1 MVKSHWSSKMK
12 QYKAVFIDWDDTIG
26 DFHGA
31 AKLALQEMYEKYH
44 LSDYFA
50 SHEEF
55 VSLYKPHNIELW
67 DQYGKD
73 LVTKAFLRV
82 DRFLWPLLHGSRVD
96 ERLRAPQKS
105 TDFSGT
111 PQVKGERQ
119 EVAALAEQLSEDFLN
134 LTTAHFSLL
143 EGAEELVRY
152 LAKKYPLTVVTNG
165 FIEVQYEKFDKSG
178 LRDCFSHIVL
188 SEEVGCQKPN
198 PRIFEEALRM
208 NGLQAEDVVM
218 IGDSW
223 NSDIK
228 GAINAGIDQIWIK
241 KNKEPGAE
249 SPDTIAQT
257 ATYIVKSL
265 SDVMNIL

>member
-1 MVKSHWSSKMK
+1 MK

-82 DRFLWPLLHGSRVD
+82 DRFLWPLLHGSRVG
-96 ERLRAPQKS
+96 ERLK
-105 TDFSGT
+105 
-111 PQVKGERQ
+111 VKGERR

-134 LTTAHFSLL
+134 MTTAHFSLL

-178 LRDCFSHIVL
+178 LRDCFAHIVL

-223 NSDIK
+223 NSDIQ
-228 GAINAGIDQIWIK
+228 GAINAGIDQIWIRK
-241 KNKEPGAE
+241 SKDPLPEGQ
-249 SPDTIAQT
+249 S
-257 ATYIVKSL
+257 ATYLVQSL
-265 SDVMNIL
+265 SEVMEIL

>member
-1 MVKSHWSSKMK
+1 MVKSHWNFDMK

-26 DFHGA
+26 DFIGA
-31 AKLALQEMYEKYH
+31 AKMALHEMYDKYH
-44 LSDYFA
+44 LDDYFA

-67 DQYGKD
+67 DKYGKD
-73 LVTKAFLRV
+73 LVTKEYLSF
-82 DRFLWPLLHGSRVD
+82 DRFFFPLMHGSRVG
-96 ERLRAPQKS
+96 ERLK
-105 TDFSGT
+105 
-111 PQVKGERQ
+111 VKGERQ

-134 LTTAHFSLL
+134 MTTARFSLL

-152 LAKKYPLTVVTNG
+152 LAAKYPLTVVTNG
-165 FIEVQYEKFDKSG
+165 FVEVQYEKFDKSG
-178 LRDCFSHIVL
+178 LRDCFAHIVL

-223 NSDIK
+223 NSDIQ
-228 GAINAGIDQIWIK
+228 GAINAGIDQIWIRK
-241 KNKEPGAE
+241 SKDPLPEGQ
-249 SPDTIAQT
+249 S
-257 ATYIVKSL
+257 ATYLVQSL
-265 SDVMNIL
+265 SEVMEIL

>member
-1 MVKSHWSSKMK
+1 MGRSHWSFDMK

-26 DFHGA
+26 DFIGA
-31 AKLALQEMYEKYH
+31 AKQALHEMYDKYH

-55 VSLYKPHNIELW
+55 VTLYKPHNIELW
-67 DQYGKD
+67 DKYGKD
-73 LVTKAFLRV
+73 LVTKEYLSF
-82 DRFLWPLLHGSRVD
+82 DRFFYPLMHGS
-96 ERLRAPQKS
+96 K
-105 TDFSGT
+105 
-111 PQVKGERQ
+111 VKGEKGKVKG
-119 EVAALAEQLSEDFLN
+119 ENLCVLAEQLSEDFLN
-134 LTTAHFSLL
+134 MTTAHFSLL

-165 FIEVQYEKFDKSG
+165 FVEVQYEKFDKSG
-178 LRDCFSHIVL
+178 LRDCFAHIVL
-188 SEEVGCQKPN
+188 SEEAGCQKPN

-223 NSDIK
+223 SSDIQ

-241 KNKEPGAE
+241 KSKEQGTKNQ
-249 SPDTIAQT
+249 DTIVQT
-257 ATYIVKSL
+257 ATYIVHNL
-265 SDVMNIL
+265 SEVMGIL

>member
-1 MVKSHWSSKMK
+1 MK

-26 DFHGA
+26 DFVGA
-31 AKLALQEMYEKYH
+31 AKRALQEMYDKYE

-67 DQYGKD
+67 DKYGKN

-82 DRFLWPLLHGSRVD
+82 DRFLYPLLHGT
-96 ERLRAPQKS
+96 K
-105 TDFSGT
+105 
-111 PQVKGERQ
+111 
-119 EVAALAEQLSEDFLN
+119 VASQIQSYTALSALAEQMSEDFLH
-134 LTTAHFSLL
+134 LTTKYFSLL
-143 EGAEELVRY
+143 PGAEELVRY

-178 LRDCFSHIVL
+178 LRNCFSHIVL

-198 PRIFEEALRM
+198 PRIYEEALHM
-208 NGLQAEDVVM
+208 NGVSAEEAVM

-223 NSDIK
+223 NSDIQ
-228 GAINAGIDQIWIK
+228 GAINAGIDQIWVRK
-241 KNKEPGAE
+241 SQDSLPEGQ
-249 SPDTIAQT
+249 S
-257 ATYIVKSL
+257 ATYLVQSL
-265 SDVMNIL
+265 SEVMEIL

>member
-1 MVKSHWSSKMK
+1 MK

-26 DFHGA
+26 DFIGA
-31 AKLALQEMYEKYH
+31 AKLALQEMYDKYH
-44 LSDYFA
+44 LCDYFA
-50 SHEEF
+50 SFEEF

-82 DRFLWPLLHGSRVD
+82 DRFLWPLLHGSRVG
-96 ERLRAPQKS
+96 ERLK
-105 TDFSGT
+105 
-111 PQVKGERQ
+111 VKGERQ

-152 LAKKYPLTVVTNG
+152 LEKKYPLTVVTNG
-165 FIEVQYEKFDKSG
+165 FVEVQYEKFDKSG
-178 LRDCFSHIVL
+178 LRDCFAHIVL

-223 NSDIK
+223 NSDIQ
-228 GAINAGIDQIWIK
+228 GAINAGIDQIWIRK
-241 KNKEPGAE
+241 SKDPLPKG
-249 SPDTIAQT
+249 QT
-257 ATYIVKSL
+257 ATYLVQSL
-265 SDVMNIL
+265 SEVMEIL

>member
-1 MVKSHWSSKMK
+1 MK

-26 DFHGA
+26 DFVGA
-31 AKLALQEMYEKYH
+31 AKRALQEMYDKYN

-67 DQYGKD
+67 DKYGKD
-73 LVTKAFLRV
+73 LVTKEYLRV
-82 DRFLWPLLHGSRVD
+82 DRFLYPLLHGTKVAS
-96 ERLRAPQKS
+96 QIQFS
-105 TDFSGT
+105 TTQHNSTQFYTKLS
-111 PQVKGERQ
+111 
-119 EVAALAEQLSEDFLN
+119 ALAEQMSEDFLH
-134 LTTAHFSLL
+134 LTTKYFSLL
-143 EGAEELVRY
+143 PGAEELVRY

-198 PRIFEEALRM
+198 PRIYEEALRM
-208 NGLQAEDVVM
+208 NGVSAAETVM

-223 NSDIK
+223 NSDIQ
-228 GAINAGIDQIWIK
+228 GAINAGIDQIWIRK
-241 KNKEPGAE
+241 SKDPLPEGQ
-249 SPDTIAQT
+249 S
-257 ATYIVKSL
+257 ATYLIHTL
-265 SDVMNIL
+265 SDVMEIL

>member
-26 DFHGA
+26 DFIGA
-31 AKLALQEMYEKYH
+31 AKLALQEMYDKYH
-44 LSDYFA
+44 LCDYFA
-50 SHEEF
+50 SLEEF

-82 DRFLWPLLHGSRVD
+82 DRFLWPLLHGSKTVVQNSSAVVQNSSPLSDLTR
-96 ERLRAPQKS
+96 
-105 TDFSGT
+105 
-111 PQVKGERQ
+111 
-119 EVAALAEQLSEDFLN
+119 LAEQLSEDFLN

-165 FIEVQYEKFDKSG
+165 FVEVQYEKFDKSG
-178 LRDCFSHIVL
+178 LRDCFAHIVL

-223 NSDIK
+223 NSDIQ
-228 GAINAGIDQIWIK
+228 GAINAGIDQIWIRK
-241 KNKEPGAE
+241 SKDPLPEGQ
-249 SPDTIAQT
+249 S
-257 ATYIVKSL
+257 ATYLVQSL
-265 SDVMNIL
+265 SEVMEIL

>member
-1 MVKSHWSSKMK
+1 MVKSHWNFDMK

-26 DFHGA
+26 DFVGA
-31 AKLALQEMYEKYH
+31 AKLALQEMYDKYH
-44 LSDYFA
+44 LDDYFA

-67 DQYGKD
+67 DKYGKD
-73 LVTKAFLRV
+73 LVTKEYLSF
-82 DRFLWPLLHGSRVD
+82 DRFFFPLMHGSKGG
-96 ERLRAPQKS
+96 ERRLGDKAI
-105 TDFSGT
+105 
-111 PQVKGERQ
+111 RQ

-134 LTTAHFSLL
+134 MTTARFSLL

-165 FIEVQYEKFDKSG
+165 FVEVQYEKFDKSG
-178 LRDCFSHIVL
+178 LRDCFAHIVL

-223 NSDIK
+223 NSDIQ
-228 GAINAGIDQIWIK
+228 GAINAGIDQIWIRK
-241 KNKEPGAE
+241 SQDPLPEGQ
-249 SPDTIAQT
+249 S
-257 ATYIVKSL
+257 ATYLVQSL
-265 SDVMNIL
+265 SDVMEIL